1 MSGIFLGPNLIV
13 RRTFIREL
21 NGTPVAVHPRGI
33 KDSLSS
39 SEYVFT
45 THISR
50 RKLSVCL
57 LGKISGSFADL
68 SFEFLGRI

>member
-1 MSGIFLGPNLIV
+1 M
-13 RRTFIREL
+13 REL

-33 KDSLSS
+33 KDSLPS

-57 LGKISGSFADL
+57 LGKISGNFADVP
-68 SFEFLGRI
+68 FEFLERI